1 MPCVPSRVLA
11 CTGSLDFNFVHTLL
25 STPPPKRSFCNFAPG
40 CAFARRV
47 ALGME
52 QCRFIDVAHL
62 DGLAMLSQCVAGVG
76 SLLAPWAGLSP
87 CVSACELPRARN

>member
-1 MPCVPSRVLA
+1 
-11 CTGSLDFNFVHTLL
+11 
-25 STPPPKRSFCNFAPG
+25 
-40 CAFARRV
+40 
-47 ALGME
+47 ME
-52 QCRFIDVAHL
+52 QCRFIDIAHL